1 MITEKYNT
9 INSKSTIRFLEKVLL
24 YYPKSKK
31 INIIADGACYHKS
44 KEVKEFTKG
53 KNIEIHA
60 LPPYSPNLNPIEQ
73 LWKIMNE
80 YVRNNKYYKTAKEF
94 RSAIDDFFS
103 STIPI
108 ISEILKNRINSNFQ
122 IIANSP

>member
-1 MITEKYNT
+1 M
-9 INSKSTIRFLEKVLL
+9 RFLEKVLL

-31 INIIADGACYHKS
+31 INIISDGACYHKS
-44 KEVKEFTKG
+44 KEVKEFTKD
-53 KNIEIHA
+53 KNIEIHT
-60 LPPYSPNLNPIEQ
+60 LPPYSPNLNPIER

-103 STIPI
+103 ITIPI
-108 ISEILKNRINSNFQ
+108 IPEILKNRINSNFQ
-122 IIANSP
+122 IITNSS